1 MTAAAPSSPVPD
13 APRVRRLMTP
23 EGAELHLTL
32 GTAGERA
39 CALIIDLLVIILAL
53 ILLTLLALWIAASIG
68 VTGAEGVAMVWLLGA
83 FVLRSGYFILFE
95 LGGRAATIGKRALR
109 LRVAS
114 RDGGRLT
121 AEAVFARNALREI
134 ELFLPATF
142 LAASSAAGDQVSA
155 WLVLLALTW
164 TGVFVFFPL
173 FNRDR
178 LRAGDLVAGT
188 FVVKAPRPPLLAD
201 LSAVPGVRRDFA
213 FTAEHTG
220 AYGVKE
226 LQVLEE
232 VLRARDRP
240 VMAAVAQRI
249 RGKIGW
255 IAAPGEADAA
265 FLAAYYAALRERL
278 ERRLLFG
285 HRRRDKF
292 DKA

>member
-1 MTAAAPSSPVPD
+1 MSGASASLPAVD
-13 APRVRRLMTP
+13 APRVRRLVTP

-32 GTAGERA
+32 GSAGERA
-39 CALIIDLLVIILAL
+39 SALIIDLVVIVIAL
-53 ILLTLLALWIAASIG
+53 ILLTIAALAAAASIG
-68 VTGAEGVAMVWLLGA
+68 LDRSEGVAMIWLLGF
-83 FVLRSGYFILFE
+83 FVLRSGYFIIFE
-95 LGGRAATIGKRALR
+95 LGGRSATIGKRVLR
-109 LRVAS
+109 LRVVA

-134 ELFLPATF
+134 EVFLPITF
-142 LAASSAAGDQVSA
+142 LLASSSAGDQVSA
-155 WLVLLALTW
+155 WLVLLGLTW
-164 TGVFVFFPL
+164 TGVFAFFPL

-188 FVVKAPRPPLLAD
+188 FVVKAPRAPLLAD
-201 LSAVPGVRRDFA
+201 LTSTRERTPFA
-213 FTAEHTG
+213 FTPEQTG

-226 LQVLEE
+226 LQVLES
-232 VLRARDRP
+232 VLRTRERATL
-240 VMAAVAQRI
+240 AAVAQRI

-255 IAAPGEADAA
+255 AGEANEADAD